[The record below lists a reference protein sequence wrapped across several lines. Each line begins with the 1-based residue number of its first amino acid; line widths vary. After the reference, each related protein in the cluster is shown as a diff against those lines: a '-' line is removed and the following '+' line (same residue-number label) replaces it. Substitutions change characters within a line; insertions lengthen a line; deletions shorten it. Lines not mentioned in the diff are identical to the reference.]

1 MGLTKEQLK
10 AIFKEGAVPTEAQF
24 ASMIDA
30 ALNINDTGTVEL
42 SANTLNISGSTIAKT
57 DIDLLRE
64 GKSISG
70 QTAVSASGDQV
81 YTQFIRPEAIISST
95 DNSTYRKSTIPG
107 RVGQF
112 VSGNLFMDYNLSG
125 SNNYIALG
133 KTNTSDTQF
142 RFSGNITASGNISS
156 SGNIVG
162 NFINTTGG
170 VVGPKILA
178 KKSLNS
184 ANETL
189 TSAESG
195 KLCIFGSVD
204 GATVVLPDS
213 GNGSLVGVYYD
224 FYVLTQLTSGQY
236 DIKCTDTAN
245 EAIIGFLHFCDIDT
259 NPSLSDG
266 SWRALASDS
275 YDQIQMNGTTTGT
288 VGTFFRIT
296 NIAADKWMINGSL
309 MATGT
314 PSTPFVAN

>member
-10 AIFKEGAVPTEAQF
+10 AIFKAGSKPTEAQF

-42 SANTLNISGSTIAKT
+42 SADTLNISGSTIAKT

-70 QTAVSASGDQV
+70 QTSVSAPGDQT

-95 DNSTYRKSTIPG
+95 DDTTYRKSTIPG

-133 KTNTSDTQF
+133 KANTADTQF
-142 RFSGNITASGNISS
+142 RFSGNITASGHISA
-156 SGNIVG
+156 SGHVYGDRIY
-162 NFINTTGG
+162 TTGG

-178 KKSLNS
+178 KKSLTTD
-184 ANETL
+184 NETL
-189 TSAESG
+189 TFADSG
-195 KLCIFGSVD
+195 KLCIFSSAD
-204 GATVVLPDS
+204 GAIVVLPDS
-213 GNGSLVGVYYD
+213 GDGTLIGVYYD
-224 FYVLTQLTSGQY
+224 FYVADQLTSGQY
-236 DIKCTDTAN
+236 DIRCTDTTN

-259 NPSLSDG
+259 NPAVSEFT
-266 SWRALASDS
+266 WRALATDS
-275 YDQIQMNGTTTGT
+275 YDQIQMNGNTTGT

-296 NIAADKWMINGSL
+296 NVAADKWMINGSL

-314 PSTPFVAN
+314 PATPFVAN

>member
-10 AIFKEGAVPTEAQF
+10 AIFKAGSKPTEAQF

-42 SANTLNISGSTIAKT
+42 SADTLNISGSTIAKT

-70 QTAVSASGDQV
+70 QASVSAPGDQT

-95 DNSTYRKSTIPG
+95 DDTTYRKSTIPG

-133 KTNTSDTQF
+133 KANTADTQF
-142 RFSGNITASGNISS
+142 RFSGNITASGHISA
-156 SGNIVG
+156 SGHVYGDRIY
-162 NFINTTGG
+162 TTGG

-178 KKSLNS
+178 KKSLTTD
-184 ANETL
+184 NETL
-189 TSAESG
+189 TFADSG
-195 KLCIFGSVD
+195 KLCIFSSAD
-204 GATVVLPDS
+204 GAIVVLPDS
-213 GNGSLVGVYYD
+213 GDGTLIGVYYD
-224 FYVLTQLTSGQY
+224 FYVADQLTSGQY
-236 DIKCTDTAN
+236 DIRCTDTTN

-259 NPSLSDG
+259 NPAVSEFT
-266 SWRALASDS
+266 WRALATDS
-275 YDQIQMNGTTTGT
+275 YDQIQMNGNTTGT

-296 NIAADKWMINGSL
+296 NVAADKWMINGSL

-314 PSTPFVAN
+314 PATPFVAN